1 MQLRIPTTHFR
12 LEGHLKVGFLPMEK
26 KKEDGD
32 VRDEILQW
40 LQLERERRRCMHFLK
55 ILVTIS
61 SNIKWLGEKDG
72 YQWTV

>member
-1 MQLRIPTTHFR
+1 
-12 LEGHLKVGFLPMEK
+12 MEK

-55 ILVTIS
+55 ILITIS